1 MAAKKSKIRARGA
14 PATLRRV
21 RESEGKAGA
30 SFPVPPSRLVL
41 PSGYAE
47 TLRGIKRRIGEER
60 LRVVMSANSAMVL
73 LYWDIGRMIL
83 ERQRTEGWGAKV
95 IDRLGWDLSQSYPDM
110 RGLSASDFARSFKA
124 SFGVSCHRWLTDRR
138 VERAKETPC
147 GDRRPARRCLQPVRL
162 RGPGGLHAHLS
173 PPRRAEPG
181 PLAPRAQ
188 ARISVGIDKSQHE
201 SSSPPAGARVPRTDV
216 RIDWDMPR
224 PSNKEKLL
232 ADGLR
237 LVHERGFG
245 ASSVR
250 DITQAAGVPQG
261 SFTNHF
267 ASKEA
272 FGLEILERYRAMTS
286 AAVRATL
293 RNDRLPPL
301 DRLRAWIGGQLWYLR
316 KDDMRRGC
324 LYGNLSAEASEASDA
339 IRFRVASVFA
349 ENQASVAYCLKAAIE
364 AGELAPKTDV
374 QELAGFIVSS
384 LQGAI
389 LVAKAQRSPIP
400 VERFERVL
408 FRHLLPQDDARKN
421 GVAG

>member
-1 MAAKKSKIRARGA
+1 
-14 PATLRRV
+14 
-21 RESEGKAGA
+21 
-30 SFPVPPSRLVL
+30 
-41 PSGYAE
+41 
-47 TLRGIKRRIGEER
+47 
-60 LRVVMSANSAMVL
+60 
-73 LYWDIGRMIL
+73 
-83 ERQRTEGWGAKV
+83 
-95 IDRLGWDLSQSYPDM
+95 
-110 RGLSASDFARSFKA
+110 
-124 SFGVSCHRWLTDRR
+124 
-138 VERAKETPC
+138 
-147 GDRRPARRCLQPVRL
+147 
-162 RGPGGLHAHLS
+162 
-173 PPRRAEPG
+173 
-181 PLAPRAQ
+181 
-188 ARISVGIDKSQHE
+188 
-201 SSSPPAGARVPRTDV
+201 
-216 RIDWDMPR
+216 MPR

-286 AAVRATL
+286 DAVRATL

-301 DRLRAWIGGQLWYLR
+301 ARLRSWIAGQLSYLR

-349 ENQASVAYCLKAAIE
+349 ENQASVAYCLEAAIE

-400 VERFERVL
+400 VERFERIL
-408 FRHLLPQDDARKN
+408 FRHMLPQGGPASKRRHSRRAR
-421 GVAG
+421 